1 MRKILTPC
9 SKRAR
14 KGFKVLWIYLIT
26 FLELVNKPAYNLP
39 VLVFFHRIVCKYI
52 VDVGVRGHRDHK
64 KITIP
69 LKIRVTSHKI
79 KTTSR

>member
-9 SKRAR
+9 KRTR

-39 VLVFFHRIVCKYI
+39 VLVFFQKLCASNYMRE
-52 VDVGVRGHRDHK
+52 VGVRGHRDHK
-64 KITIP
+64 K
-69 LKIRVTSHKI
+69 
-79 KTTSR
+79 